1 VWRLR
6 VNSDVI
12 QYLPDVGAMRDER
25 DQAHLAATQWAQQRE
40 LSIS

>member
-12 QYLPDVGAMRDER
+12 QYLPDIGTVRDER
-25 DQAHLAATQWAQQRE
+25 DQAHLAATQWTQQRE
-40 LSIS
+40 LLIS